1 MNQKLICNCKRN
13 AEIAHTLSQSM
24 MVIHAYVT
32 GCKQRLKENVL
43 DQDQLMMVF
52 DKINQ
57 HVELMSNTV
66 HGMLGEETATFS
78 K

>member
-1 MNQKLICNCKRN
+1 
-13 AEIAHTLSQSM
+13 M